1 MVAVD
6 YKRVK
11 NHFHVSFFN
20 FHFVTSS
27 QVTHF
32 IFQRKY
38 TTHKKLNL
46 SFHQKHKKIVY
57 DTFFPKAFFSL
68 FFSGCYFLSTLFPT
82 ISTCITASLYY
93 PDSGSILSTFPFLAS
108 SLKHTYYFPLP
119 LFLPPSHFPSQ
130 PFPGSI
136 REPSTPKQ
144 KTGHYMITGLV

>member
-1 MVAVD
+1 M
-6 YKRVK
+6 
-11 NHFHVSFFN
+11 FLFSIF
-20 FHFVTSS
+20 TSS
-27 QVTHF
+27 HHHITSHALHLR
-32 IFQRKY
+32 RKKYIPRTNKNY
-38 TTHKKLNL
+38 TLFSTSHQF
-46 SFHQKHKKIVY
+46 SFHQKHKKNCLRL
-57 DTFFPKAFFSL
+57 FFQKAFFSL

-136 REPSTPKQ
+136 REPSTHQNKKQ
-144 KTGHYMITGLV
+144 VITWSLA